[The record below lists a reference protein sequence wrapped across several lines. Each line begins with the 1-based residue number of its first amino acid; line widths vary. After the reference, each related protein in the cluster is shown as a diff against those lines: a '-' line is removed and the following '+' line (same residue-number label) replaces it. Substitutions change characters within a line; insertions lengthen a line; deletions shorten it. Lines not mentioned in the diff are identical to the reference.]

1 MTTLNTFIDKLLSSP
16 EELKR
21 LKVVLATAYG
31 ADPNRASVI
40 ADAAANYKVYVA
52 NTNQTGTAAPT
63 ATVLDNTLP
72 QGTPVLART
81 GAGVYTVTLTGAFTS
96 GKTVLITG
104 TCPTAGATISAV
116 RTSANVITITT
127 SNASNAA
134 ADALLAD
141 TLLEIRV
148 YN

>member
-1 MTTLNTFIDKLLSSP
+1 MATFTEKLLASP
-16 EELKR
+16 EDVKKLKIA
-21 LKVVLATAYG
+21 LAAAFST
-31 ADPNRASVI
+31 DSVRASAI
-40 ADAAANYKVYVA
+40 ADSAANYKVYTINA
-52 NTNQTGTAAPT
+52 TQTGTAAPT

-81 GAGVYTVTLTGAFTS
+81 GAGVYTITLAGAFTS

-104 TCPTAGATISAV
+104 TCPTAGATVSAV
-116 RTSANVITITT
+116 RTSADVITVTT

-134 ADALLAD
+134 ADVLLAD
-141 TLLEIRV
+141 TLIEIRV